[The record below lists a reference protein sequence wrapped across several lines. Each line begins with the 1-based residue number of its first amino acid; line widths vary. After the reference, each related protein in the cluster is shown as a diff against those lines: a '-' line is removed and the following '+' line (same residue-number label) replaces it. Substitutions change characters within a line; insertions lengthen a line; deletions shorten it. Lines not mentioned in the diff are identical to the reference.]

1 MGTGFTGGRSAAGS
15 GFTGGCSATDPV
27 SMENAVRQGLAS
39 LEAAEPWAL
48 GS

>member
-1 MGTGFTGGRSAAGS
+1 MPRALAFLAA
-15 GFTGGCSATDPV
+15 AVPRNQV
-27 SMENAVRQGLAS
+27 SMDHAIRKALAS